1 MSPPGPE
8 TEGPASAPSSPDIA
22 KRSVWVLR
30 GDRLA
35 EVPLE
40 VGVTDGSKV
49 EVRSGELA
57 EGDVVITDAINKS
70 DRADAKGKRGLF

>member
-1 MSPPGPE
+1 M
-8 TEGPASAPSSPDIA
+8 A

-57 EGDVVITDAINKS
+57 EGDVVITDAISKS
-70 DRADAKGKRGLF
+70 DRAEAKGKRGLF